1 MNRIRIE
8 NLLALAE
15 TIARQTGRP
24 IGPSCTLVDGRNVA
38 LRGKLIIDQGSRMY
52 GNAWTLSE
60 LVNERGG
67 QRDLLRASSAREL
80 FELMHAYIP
89 GLRDERRVQP

>member
-24 IGPSCTLVDGRNVA
+24 IGPSYTLDDGRNVA
-38 LRGKLIIDQGSRMY
+38 LVGKLIIHQGSRMY

-60 LVNERGG
+60 LVNECGG
-67 QRDLLRASSAREL
+67 EGYLLRASSAREL
-80 FELMHAYIP
+80 FELMHAYIL
-89 GLRDERRVQP
+89 GLRDARRVQP